1 MSAIATCIMLGAVLG
16 SILTAAIIAVSAT
29 IFRQE
34 CLSRR
39 NPRRVEG
46 EGKFDD
52 QLNKGRY
59 YHENQE

>member
-1 MSAIATCIMLGAVLG
+1 MLGAVLG

-39 NPRRVEG
+39 NLRRVEG

-52 QLNKGRY
+52 QLNKGRH
-59 YHENQE
+59 YHDNQE

>member
-1 MSAIATCIMLGAVLG
+1 MTDLEIGLWAMIAGCVV
-16 SILTAAIIAVSAT
+16 AIIAVSAT

-39 NPRRVEG
+39 NLRRVEG

-52 QLNKGRY
+52 QLNKGRH
-59 YHENQE
+59 YHDNQE